1 MATLEK
7 IRSKSVFLI
16 IVIGVALLAF
26 IVGDALTN
34 SQNIFGDRTTV
45 AKVGGVKIDYT
56 EYQRKRE
63 QLNEQLEQAR
73 RQNPQQYANFDTQLL
88 PQMALD
94 QLISEA
100 LVRNAADK
108 AGIRSSSNLLRY
120 YMLDNPQSQE
130 VMNIVRQLNAS
141 GLSVQTPQ
149 QAYEIIFNPKRNGLT
164 DAQMEP
170 FQRAWIAAEREMEG
184 QISAM
189 VYQRLL
195 AGTVRAN
202 DLDKKM
208 LYDNYINTSNVELA
222 YLPFGEL
229 SEKEYPVTEAE
240 VKAAYDKEKNLFK
253 VEEATKEI
261 SFIAVNVAPS
271 AEDKAAAQKL
281 AEATAHSLAAN
292 AGPLDKNLKKEGVD
306 MQRHSL
312 RASDLPAGP
321 VKDYLL
327 AAASDSVKLI
337 SSNARGF
344 QIIRMG
350 SRTSEI
356 DSIQVN
362 VVSAAT
368 EDLGLRVMARLNG
381 GLPVDSLT
389 STFSVDSVVPQLDQ
403 WITLY
408 TADGP
413 TNALPDATL
422 DSLRN
427 AGGKFISLQA
437 GPRGMVMAQLVKQN
451 APVTIYEYDE
461 ATFELGPSSKTLSAE
476 REKLEKFLA
485 ANTDSKK
492 FAENA
497 AKAGYNLQNFT
508 VTASTPAIPRFQG
521 FNQYYPESRQ
531 VMRWV
536 MIDGKEGEVSHIY
549 EYKDHTAPALY
560 VAAVDSEYDDFC
572 PVTNKEVRSMLER
585 KVRAEKAGDKLLAK
599 YSKNVQSIATA
610 AQAMKVTPTN
620 LPAFRFS
627 SQSGVN
633 DPEVTGIIAGAKAD
647 KKVNIVKGQDGIY
660 VYQVMGRSTE
670 KFPYNDSQYEQ
681 QYYRLV
687 NPDIDGMLRGTSKFK
702 NNIYKFE
709 AGE

>member
-437 GPRGMVMAQLVKQN
+437 GPQGMVMAQLVKQN

-585 KVRAEKAGDKLLAK
+585 KVRAEKAGDKLLDK

>member
-108 AGIRSSSNLLRY
+108 AGIRSSSNLLRH
-120 YMLDNPQSQE
+120 YMLDNPQSQQ

-184 QISAM
+184 QITAM

-240 VKAAYDKEKNLFK
+240 VKAAYDKDKNLFK

-292 AGPLDKNLKKEGVD
+292 AGALDKNLKKEGVD

-413 TNALPDATL
+413 TNALPDATI

-437 GPRGMVMAQLVKQN
+437 GPQGMVMAQLVKQN

-461 ATFELGPSSKTLSAE
+461 ATFELGPSAKTLSAE

-485 ANTDSKK
+485 ANTDAEK

-549 EYKDHTAPALY
+549 EYKDHNAPALY
-560 VAAVDSEYDDFC
+560 VAAVGSEYDDFC
-572 PVTNKEVRSMLER
+572 PVTNKDVKSVLER

-599 YSKNVQSIATA
+599 YSKNVQSIAAA

-620 LPAFRFS
+620 LPTFRFS

-687 NPDIDGMLRGTSKFK
+687 NPDLDGMLRGNSKLK

>member
-45 AKVGGVKIDYT
+45 AKIGGVKIDYT

-100 LVRNAADK
+100 LVKNAADK

-164 DAQMEP
+164 DAQVEP

-327 AAASDSVKLI
+327 AATPDSVKLI

-344 QIIRMG
+344 QVIRMG
-350 SRTSEI
+350 ARTSEI

-381 GLPVDSLT
+381 GLPVDSIT

-437 GPRGMVMAQLVKQN
+437 GPQGMVMAQLVKQN

-572 PVTNKEVRSMLER
+572 PVTNKEVKSMLER

-599 YSKNVQSIATA
+599 YSKNVQSIAAA
-610 AQAMKVTPTN
+610 AQAMKVAPTN

>member
-7 IRSKSVFLI
+7 IRSKSGFLI

-73 RQNPQQYANFDTQLL
+73 RQNPQQYASFDTQLL

-100 LVRNAADK
+100 LVKNAADK
-108 AGIRSSSNLLRY
+108 AGIRPSSNLLRF
-120 YMLDNPQSQE
+120 YMLENPQSQE

-184 QISAM
+184 QLTAM

-195 AGTVRAN
+195 AGTIRAN
-202 DLDKKM
+202 DLDKKA
-208 LYDNYINTSNVELA
+208 LYDNYVNTTNVELA
-222 YLPFGEL
+222 FMPFGEL
-229 SEKEYPVTEAE
+229 SEKEYPVTESE
-240 VKAAYDKEKNLFK
+240 IKAAYDKEKNLFK
-253 VEEATKEI
+253 VDEATKEI
-261 SFIAVNVAPS
+261 SFIAVNIAPS
-271 AEDKAAAQKL
+271 AEDKAEAQKL
-281 AEATAHSLAAN
+281 AENTVRSLAAN

-312 RASDLPAGP
+312 RASDLPAGA
-321 VKDYLL
+321 VKDYVL
-327 AAASDSVKLI
+327 AATPDSVKLI

-344 QIIRMG
+344 QVIRMG
-350 SRTSEI
+350 ARTSEI
-356 DSIQVN
+356 DSIQLN
-362 VVSAAT
+362 VISTVT
-368 EDLGLRVMARLNG
+368 EDLGLRVMGRLNG
-381 GLPVDSLT
+381 GL
-389 STFSVDSVVPQLDQ
+389 SVDSIMTAFSIDSVAPQLNQ

-413 TNALPDATL
+413 TNALPAATL
-422 DSLRN
+422 DSLRK
-427 AGGKFISLQA
+427 AGGKFISIQA
-437 GPRGMVMAQLVKQN
+437 GPQGMVMAQLVKQN

-461 ATFELGPSSKTLSAE
+461 ATFELGPSAKTLAAE

-485 ANTDSKK
+485 ANTDSRK

-508 VTASTPAIPRFQG
+508 ITASTPAVPRFQG

-531 VMRWV
+531 VIRWA
-536 MIDGKEGEVSHIY
+536 MIDGKEGDVSHIY
-549 EYKDHTAPALY
+549 EYKNHAGPALY
-560 VAAVDSEYDDFC
+560 AVAVDSEYDDFC
-572 PVTNKEVRSMLER
+572 PVTNKEVKSMLER
-585 KVRAEKAGDKLLAK
+585 KVRADKAGEKLLAK
-599 YSKNVQSIATA
+599 YGKNVQSIAAA
-610 AQAMKVTPTN
+610 AQAMKVSPRN
-620 LPAFRFS
+620 LPAFRFGA
-627 SQSGVN
+627 QSGVN
-633 DPEVTGIIAGAKAD
+633 DPEVAGIIAGAKAD
-647 KKVNIVKGQDGIY
+647 KKVNIVKGNDGIY
-660 VYQVMGRSTE
+660 VYQVMGRNTE
-670 KFPYNDSQYEQ
+670 KFPFNDSQYEQ
-681 QYYRLV
+681 QYYQTV
-687 NPDIDGMLRGTSKFK
+687 NPDMNGMLRSNSKFK